1 MKILFLILIT
11 LFALP
16 GVAQEDDEQIVEQLE
31 KQSAERLDKLKKT
44 APQEIALATDSIKSI
59 IEQTDFSKFRTH
71 ELREMIRGQMKDR
84 PLGKL
89 FETFPKLLDVVVDIV
104 RDKKALLGLVGIMDR
119 REDLKQF
126 SLICLVLF
134 IISLYLRRIFLK
146 PVWNFFVR
154 IIARLTFSFG
164 LTALTIYIFYQMFQ
178 KEVDPTLE
186 ILKRHF

>member
-1 MKILFLILIT
+1 MI

-16 GVAQEDDEQIVEQLE
+16 GFTQEDDEHLIEQLE
-31 KQSAERLDKLKKT
+31 KQNAARVESFKKV
-44 APQEIALATDSIKSI
+44 PLSKSSNSSDSIKSL
-59 IEQTDFSKFRTH
+59 IEQTDFSRFSAQ
-71 ELREMIRGQMKDR
+71 ELKGMIRDQMKDR

-89 FETFPKLLDVVVDIV
+89 FETFPKLLDVVVDII
-104 RDKKALLGLVGIMDR
+104 RDKKALLGLIAIMDR

-134 IISLYLRRIFLK
+134 IIGLFLRRIFLR

-154 IIARLTFSFG
+154 LTARLTFSFG